1 MDKNGKT
8 SKVAKIHVKA
18 DKTSQKAFKIT
29 ANVKTSVLQTLRDLR
44 AGKDV
49 KISQCS

>member
-1 MDKNGKT
+1 MSKIKKT
-8 SKVAKIHVKA
+8 KKIHIKA

-29 ANVKTSVLQTLRDLR
+29 ANVKTSVLQNLVELR

-49 KISQCS
+49 KVSQRS

>member
-1 MDKNGKT
+1 MGKNTK
-8 SKVAKIHVKA
+8 SKKILIRA

-29 ANVKTSVLQTLRDLR
+29 ANVKTSVLQTISELR

-49 KISQCS
+49 KTS

>member
-1 MDKNGKT
+1 MSKNVK
-8 SKVAKIHVKA
+8 SKKNHIRA

-29 ANVKTSVLQTLRDLR
+29 ANVKTSVLQTIGELR

-49 KISQCS
+49 KVSQRS

>member
-1 MDKNGKT
+1 MSGDEKHK
-8 SKVAKIHVKA
+8 KVRVRA

-29 ANVKTSVLQTLRDLR
+29 ANVKTSVLQIIEELR

-49 KISQCS
+49 KTS

>member
-1 MDKNGKT
+1 MGKT
-8 SKVAKIHVKA
+8 GKSRKNHIRA

-29 ANVKTSVLQTLRDLR
+29 ANVKTSVLQIIGELR

-49 KISQCS
+49 KVSQHS

>member
-1 MDKNGKT
+1 MGKNGKDT
-8 SKVAKIHVKA
+8 KIHVKA

-29 ANVKTSVLQTLRDLR
+29 ANVKTSVLQTIRELR

-49 KISQCS
+49 QVSQHS

>member
-1 MDKNGKT
+1 MGKHGKT
-8 SKVAKIHVKA
+8 KKNQIRA

-29 ANVKTSVLQTLRDLR
+29 ANVKTSVQQILVELR

-49 KISQCS
+49 KVSQCS

>member
-1 MDKNGKT
+1 MSSNKKQ
-8 SKVAKIHVKA
+8 KKIRA

-29 ANVKTSVLQTLRDLR
+29 ANVTTSVLQTIGELR

-49 KISQCS
+49 KVSQCT

>member
-1 MDKNGKT
+1 MGKT
-8 SKVAKIHVKA
+8 GKSKKNRIRA

-29 ANVKTSVLQTLRDLR
+29 ANVKTSVLQTIGELR

-49 KISQCS
+49 KVSQRS

>member
-1 MDKNGKT
+1 MAKANKNH
-8 SKVAKIHVKA
+8 KVRA

-29 ANVKTSVLQTLRDLR
+29 AKVKTSVLQTLRELR

-49 KISQCS
+49 KVSQHS

>member
-1 MDKNGKT
+1 MGKNRKT
-8 SKVAKIHVKA
+8 TKTHIKA

-29 ANVKTSVLQTLRDLR
+29 ANVKTSVLQTLVELR

-49 KISQCS
+49 KVSQCS

>member
-1 MDKNGKT
+1 MSRKQGKSRKNG
-8 SKVAKIHVKA
+8 IKA

-29 ANVKTSVLQTLRDLR
+29 ANVKTSVLQTLRELR

-49 KISQCS
+49 EISQHS